1 VLVRLH
7 PQDLISAPWSAAG
20 SWSNEFAT
28 GEVVERRVPGG
39 PIERVHVLRDP
50 AEEPVPAHLVGDQLA
65 VALAASIP
73 DSAAAAGGAAVS
85 GAAGARAGRS
95 PNVLLPLLVSLAAI
109 AGLWL
114 LPDLSPRD
122 ELPDIGYAST
132 RAQVTRMGLTD
143 DAGQPAMEVRILD
156 GPDAGE
162 VVIAAGQSTLPGTSA
177 GPTIEPGDEVVLTRY
192 SGAAGGFNVVGDVWR
207 MPVLLIL
214 LAAWALF
221 VTLVGGFQGLRSL
234 VALALTLL
242 LVAKVVVPLL
252 LRGFDPILL
261 AVSAAAA
268 VTVLTLS
275 LTEGLRRTT
284 LAASVGTI
292 IALLLTAGI
301 AAVATSAARFS
312 AAQGSEEII
321 YLFPLLGDRLDLGA
335 LLLAATILGALGVLD
350 DVTVTQAAAVVALR
364 ESDPASPRT
373 RIFSRALAVG
383 RSHIAATVNT
393 LVLAYLGAGLPL
405 LLLFAIGGDAP
416 QIVANGELVAVEIV
430 RSLAGSFG
438 IVAAVPL
445 TTAIA
450 AFMLPARK
458 A

>member
-1 VLVRLH
+1 VT
-7 PQDLISAPWSAAG
+7 
-20 SWSNEFAT
+20 AT
-28 GEVVERRVPGG
+28 RR
-39 PIERVHVLRDP
+39 
-50 AEEPVPAHLVGDQLA
+50 
-65 VALAASIP
+65 
-73 DSAAAAGGAAVS
+73 
-85 GAAGARAGRS
+85 
-95 PNVLLPLLVSLAAI
+95 PNVVLPLVISLAAI

-122 ELPDIGYAST
+122 ELPDIGYTST
-132 RAQVTRMGLTD
+132 RAEVTRMGLTD
-143 DAGQPAMEVRILD
+143 ATGQPAIEVRILD
-156 GPDAGE
+156 GPDAGQ
-162 VVIAAGQSTLPGTSA
+162 VVTATGQSALPGTSA
-177 GPTIEPGDEVVLTRY
+177 GPTIEPGDEVILTQY
-192 SGAAGGFNVVGDVWR
+192 GGSAGGFNVVGDVWR
-207 MPVLLIL
+207 MPVLLVL
-214 LAAWALF
+214 VAAWARF

-234 VALALTLL
+234 VALALTLMV
-242 LVAKVVVPLL
+242 VAKVVVPLL

-284 LAASVGTI
+284 LAASAGTI

-301 AAVATSAARFS
+301 AAVTTMAARFS

-364 ESDPASPRT
+364 DADPGSPRT
-373 RIFSRALAVG
+373 RIFGHALAVG

-430 RSLAGSFG
+430 RALAGSFG

-450 AFMLPARK
+450 AFMVPARQPEPIMP